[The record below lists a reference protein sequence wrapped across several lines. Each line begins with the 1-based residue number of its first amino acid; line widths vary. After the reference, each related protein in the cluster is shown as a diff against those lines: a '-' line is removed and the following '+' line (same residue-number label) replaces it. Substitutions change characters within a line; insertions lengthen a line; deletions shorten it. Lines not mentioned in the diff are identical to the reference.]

1 MINFSPHCAARS
13 TTILFGRLRV
23 RQIVA
28 GDPYLFQL
36 VGQQAWNASDGPVIT
51 QADVARADRETYAD
65 RLRLVEAAVDDI
77 PPGEMTVLRV
87 VYELLDEQ
95 LTVAGADVA
104 ARLGKTQPQIA
115 PAAQRLERRAVI
127 SRDWGRWRVE
137 NRLLHR
143 YLTSGDILP

>member
-1 MINFSPHCAARS
+1 M
-13 TTILFGRLRV
+13 
-23 RQIVA
+23 
-28 GDPYLFQL
+28 
-36 VGQQAWNASDGPVIT
+36 DGPCRHVS
-51 QADVARADRETYAD
+51 QQECRH
-65 RLRLVEAAVDDI
+65 I
-77 PPGEMTVLRV
+77 PAKVT

-95 LTVAGADVA
+95 LTVDGADVA